1 MKKERKVIDAH
12 LHIFGHCEFGDRLAH
27 GIGDEPTQEYLTEKY
42 YGRLGIEKGIV
53 MGNGPLEEQGKNL
66 GEYFYYSAGLDEKDS
81 WLKLEEIESHLQRKR
96 CVGVK
101 LYPGYYELY
110 PNDKSLY
117 PIYKMTEEYV
127 KVLSVHTGM
136 VAGNGGHLKYCR
148 PIHLDDIAT
157 DFPGLKIVMCH
168 FGNPFLQEAAAVL
181 EKNPNMYA
189 DLSG

>member
-101 LYPGYYELY
+101 LYPGCL
-110 PNDKSLY
+110 
-117 PIYKMTEEYV
+117 I
-127 KVLSVHTGM
+127 
-136 VAGNGGHLKYCR
+136 
-148 PIHLDDIAT
+148 
-157 DFPGLKIVMCH
+157 
-168 FGNPFLQEAAAVL
+168 QEAASRSIKSLQRKSTIKYVTIPCSRINRRMVVTL
-181 EKNPNMYA
+181 NRSLIME
-189 DLSG
+189 LSAISRNL

>member
-81 WLKLEEIESHLQRKR
+81 WLKLEERSEERRVGKECKTLCR
-96 CVGVK
+96 CETV
-101 LYPGYYELY
+101 
-110 PNDKSLY
+110 
-117 PIYKMTEEYV
+117 
-127 KVLSVHTGM
+127 
-136 VAGNGGHLKYCR
+136 
-148 PIHLDDIAT
+148 
-157 DFPGLKIVMCH
+157 
-168 FGNPFLQEAAAVL
+168 
-181 EKNPNMYA
+181 
-189 DLSG
+189 SGIL

>member
-96 CVGVK
+96 CVGVNCIRDIMNFI
-101 LYPGYYELY
+101 PM
-110 PNDKSLY
+110 
-117 PIYKMTEEYV
+117 I
-127 KVLSVHTGM
+127 KV
-136 VAGNGGHLKYCR
+136 C
-148 PIHLDDIAT
+148 I
-157 DFPGLKIVMCH
+157 
-168 FGNPFLQEAAAVL
+168 PFI
-181 EKNPNMYA
+181 K
-189 DLSG
+189 